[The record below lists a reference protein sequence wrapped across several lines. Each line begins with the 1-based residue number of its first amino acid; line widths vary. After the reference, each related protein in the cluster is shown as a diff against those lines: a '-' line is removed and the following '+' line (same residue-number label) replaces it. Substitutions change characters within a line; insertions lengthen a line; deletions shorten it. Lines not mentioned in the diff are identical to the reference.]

1 MKLTRTK
8 MIEAMLTRDG
18 KYDGRFYVGVLSTG
32 IYCLPSC
39 KAKNPK
45 TENVRF
51 FASREDAV
59 AFGLRGCK
67 RCRSERYPD
76 TLPDWVKRLVI
87 YLRDHRKV
95 RISEDDLVQ
104 VAGVDISTIRRHFKE
119 RLGITPVAFNRQQ
132 RLRYARE
139 LIANGMDYLNAAF
152 ECGYESSSGFREA
165 FTKQFGFPPGQQRGN

>member
-8 MIEAMLTRDG
+8 MLEAMTNRDEA
-18 KYDGRFYVGVLSTG
+18 YDGRFYVGVLSTG

-45 TENVRF
+45 PENVRF
-51 FASREDAV
+51 FATREEAV

-67 RCRSERYPD
+67 RCCSERFPD
-76 TLPDWVKRLVI
+76 TLPDWVKRLII
-87 YLRDHRKV
+87 YLREHRKTKINE
-95 RISEDDLVQ
+95 RDLVQ

-119 RLGITPVAFNRQQ
+119 RLGITPLAFNRQQ
-132 RLRYARE
+132 RLHYARE

-165 FTKQFGFPPGQQRGN
+165 YTKLFGSSPGKQKAT